1 MTATINIFHAPEEI
15 ITDAEIDAV
24 CRAALND
31 KDFSLSIEFMDDHDI
46 QALNKQFRHKDKPT
60 NVLSFPN
67 DDDNYIGDIAISIDT
82 IKREALEQDKA
93 IKDHLRHMVV
103 HGTLHL
109 LGYDHEESEKEAE
122 EMEALEIDILE
133 KFGINNPYI

>member
-1 MTATINIFHAPEEI
+1 MTAIINIFHTPEDI
-15 ITDAEIDAV
+15 ITTAEIDEV

-31 KDFSLSIEFMDDHDI
+31 KAYSLSIEFMGDHDI
-46 QALNKQFRHKDKPT
+46 QLLNKQFRHKDKPT

-82 IKREALEQDKA
+82 IKREASEQKKA
-93 IKDHLRHMVV
+93 IKDHILHMVI
-103 HGTLHL
+103 HGALHL
-109 LGYDHEESEKEAE
+109 LGYDHEEDEMAE
-122 EMEALEIDILE
+122 EMEALEIEILD